1 MQGKAAWATLPRLL
15 LLAAALASCGGLPR
29 SGPSIREI
37 KAAAD
42 APEYDMHLVPVT
54 PAIAAASRST
64 ETLGFGPAFVNADVI
79 SPDTIN
85 PGDTLSV
92 RVWENVD
99 TGLLAGVGQ
108 KATALEAIQVDQS
121 GGIFVP
127 YAGRVQA
134 AGSSPDELRRRI
146 TESLSGQTPD
156 PQVEVAR
163 IAGDG
168 ATVSVMAGVSAPG
181 VYPLQAPTL
190 TLSPMLA
197 RAGGVS
203 VAPDVAQIK
212 LERGGQIGRIWLR
225 DLYDNPALDV
235 ALRPNDRIIVEE
247 DRRSFTVLGATT
259 QQRRVPFDQPDV
271 SAIEAIAAA
280 GGLSGASANPT
291 GVFIFREESA
301 AVANRVLG
309 RADLLG
315 PQRMA
320 YLLDLTRP
328 EGLFS
333 AREFIIRDDDT
344 VYITEAPLGSVTR
357 VLAVAAAAVAVVRT
371 TEVIA
376 Q

>member
-1 MQGKAAWATLPRLL
+1 MQAKVARARLPRALL
-15 LLAAALASCGGLPR
+15 LLAALASCGGLPR
-29 SGPSIREI
+29 SGPSVREI

-42 APEYDMHLVPVT
+42 APGYDMHLVPVT
-54 PAIAAASRST
+54 PPVAAASRSV
-64 ETLGFGPAFVNADVI
+64 EGLGFSSVFVNAGVI

-108 KATALEAIQVDQS
+108 KATVLEALQVDQS

-127 YAGRVQA
+127 YAGRVEA
-134 AGSSPDELRRRI
+134 AGSSPDELRQRI
-146 TESLSGQTPD
+146 TASLSDQTPD

-163 IAGDG
+163 VAGDG
-168 ATVSVMAGVSAPG
+168 ATVSVMGGVNKPG
-181 VYPLQAPTL
+181 IYPIQAPTL
-190 TLSPMLA
+190 RLSPMLA
-197 RAGGVS
+197 QAGGISIV
-203 VAPDVAQIK
+203 PDVAQIK
-212 LERGGQIGRIWLR
+212 LERGGQVGRIWLR
-225 DLYDNPALDV
+225 DLYDNPAFDV

-259 QQRRVPFDQPDV
+259 RQDRVPFNQPDM

-280 GGLSGASANPT
+280 GGLNGASANPT
-291 GVFIFREESA
+291 GVFIFREETAS
-301 AVANRVLG
+301 VANRVLG
-309 RADLLG
+309 RADLVG

-333 AREFIIRDDDT
+333 AREFVIRDDDT
-344 VYITEAPLGSVTR
+344 VYITEAPLGSLTR

-371 TEVIA
+371 TDLVT